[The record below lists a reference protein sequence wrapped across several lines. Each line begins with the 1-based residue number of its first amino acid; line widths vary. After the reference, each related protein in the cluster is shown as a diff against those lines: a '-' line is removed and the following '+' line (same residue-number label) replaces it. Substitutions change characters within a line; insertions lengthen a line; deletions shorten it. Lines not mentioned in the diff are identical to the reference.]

1 MRDVAA
7 LEQAPC
13 RGRSA
18 ALVGTPLALR
28 VAMNAPS
35 PVGVQD
41 PLLHLLQELL
51 DLPALDPGQA
61 LTAGASSAARWL
73 GCEKADVF
81 LFDERRS
88 SLAAVGTSTTP
99 LGELQRKL
107 GLDVLPLAQGGR
119 SVEVYVTGL
128 PHVNGHVEADERE
141 LRGIV
146 RELGV
151 RSQIAVPIRIAGVRR
166 GVLSVVSQRPEHFRR
181 GDLPTLE
188 LVANWMSAL
197 AHRAELVQ
205 KLAEAERQRGRRLAA
220 DDIVTVL
227 AHDVWNHL
235 NPLSARLQLL
245 RLRADKGEKIEPAQL
260 DSAIRGV
267 QRLARLSQDLLDSA
281 RLEQGLFELELA
293 PVELTRLVRE
303 VAELCSTPAV
313 EVRVEAPSQLTGIVD
328 ANRLRQALEN
338 VIMNGVRYSPAG
350 APLHVAV
357 EPDSDAQSVT
367 IRIADKG
374 PGIRPELLPHL
385 FERFVAE
392 GSTRGLGLGLY
403 LAQRVASAHGGRMEV
418 KSELGMGSEFKIFL
432 PLDGR

>member
-1 MRDVAA
+1 MNVT
-7 LEQAPC
+7 
-13 RGRSA
+13 SA
-18 ALVGTPLALR
+18 SAQP
-28 VAMNAPS
+28 
-35 PVGVQD
+35 
-41 PLLHLLQELL
+41 PLLKLLQELL

-61 LTAGASSAARWL
+61 LTAGASSVARSL

-88 SLAAVGTSTTP
+88 SLAAIGTSVTP

-119 SVEVYVTGL
+119 SVEVYVTGR
-128 PHVNGHVEADERE
+128 PHVNGHVETDEAE
-141 LRGIV
+141 LRGLV
-146 RELGV
+146 RDLGI

-166 GVLSVVSQRPEHFRR
+166 GVLSVVSQRPEHF
-181 GDLPTLE
+181 GPDDLPTLE

-235 NPLSARLQLL
+235 NPLSARLQLM
-245 RLRADKGEKIEPAQL
+245 RLRSSRGEPIEPGHL
-260 DSAIRGV
+260 DSAIRSV

-293 PVELTRLVRE
+293 PVELSQLVRD
-303 VAELCSTPAV
+303 VAELCSTPTV
-313 EVRVEAPSQLTGIVD
+313 EVRVEAPPQLTAIVD
-328 ANRLRQALEN
+328 ADRLRQALEN
-338 VIMNGVRYSPAG
+338 VIMNGVRYSPVG
-350 APLHVAV
+350 APLLVSVQA
-357 EPDSDAQSVT
+357 DSAAQSVT
-367 IRIADKG
+367 LRVADTG

-392 GSTRGLGLGLY
+392 GNTRGLGLGLY
-403 LAQRVASAHGGRMEV
+403 LAHRVACAHGGHLEV
-418 KSELGMGSEFKIFL
+418 TSELGVGSEFKMTL
-432 PLDGR
+432 PLEGRSPDQ

>member
-1 MRDVAA
+1 M
-7 LEQAPC
+7 
-13 RGRSA
+13 
-18 ALVGTPLALR
+18 
-28 VAMNAPS
+28 AMNATLTS
-35 PVGVQD
+35 AFQE
-41 PLLHLLQELL
+41 PLLRLLQELL

-61 LTAGASSAARWL
+61 LTAGASSVARWL
-73 GCEKADVF
+73 GCEKADAF
-81 LFDERRS
+81 LFDEQRS
-88 SLAAVGTSTTP
+88 SLAAIGTSATP

-107 GLDVLPLAQGGR
+107 GLDVLPVAQGGR
-119 SVEVYVTGL
+119 SVEVYVTGR
-128 PHVNGHVEADERE
+128 PHVNGHVEADEQE

-146 RELGV
+146 RDLAV
-151 RSQIAVPIRIAGVRR
+151 RSQVAVPILIAGVRR
-166 GVLSVVSQRPEHFRR
+166 GVLSVVSQKPEHF
-181 GDLPTLE
+181 GPDDLPTIE

-220 DDIVTVL
+220 DDMVTVL

-245 RLRADKGEKIEPAQL
+245 RLRAGRGETIEAGQL

-293 PVELTRLVRE
+293 PVELSQLVRE
-303 VAELCSTPAV
+303 VADLCSTPTV
-313 EVRVEAPSQLTGIVD
+313 EVRVEGPPQLTTIVD

-350 APLHVAV
+350 AQLHVAL
-357 EPDSDAQSVT
+357 EPSSDSQSVT
-367 IRIADKG
+367 IRVADRG

-403 LAQRVASAHGGRMEV
+403 LAQRVANAHGGRLEV
-418 KSELGMGSEFKIFL
+418 KSQLGVGSEFRLFL
-432 PLDGR
+432 PLEGR